1 MGRQEERES
10 KARGERRKKQD
21 RLERENLNML
31 EANMVRELNAEVK
44 KKEGWMKGVRME
56 KWERRGRE
64 RTEWMER
71 MWKWKVMET
80 KRSRESDREADGRGL
95 RPEDG
100 LQRPGTDLTMLWF
113 VEQTAG
119 LTGKDLR

>member
-1 MGRQEERES
+1 
-10 KARGERRKKQD
+10 
-21 RLERENLNML
+21 
-31 EANMVRELNAEVK
+31 
-44 KKEGWMKGVRME
+44 
-56 KWERRGRE
+56 
-64 RTEWMER
+64 MER